1 MRHVFDIDG
10 VHHALWI
17 ARKAAGSLM
26 LHAGGASPVALEPLG
41 GSRYALIVDG
51 RREIVHL
58 VVEGDDI
65 HVHAR
70 GLTRLVR
77 FRDPVRLH
85 AGEGEGASEDVARAP
100 MPGVVI
106 AVAVAEGD
114 AVNAGD
120 PLIVIESMKLE
131 TTIKAWRDG
140 IVESVH
146 VTVGRSFDK
155 DAALLTLVAGEA

>member
-17 ARKAAGSLM
+17 ARTAAGSLM
-26 LHAGGASPVALEPLG
+26 LHEGGSSPVALEPLG
-41 GSRYALIVDG
+41 GSRYALTIDG

-58 VVEGDDI
+58 VVEGDDV

-70 GLTRLVR
+70 GVTRLVR

-85 AGEGEGASEDVARAP
+85 AGEGEGAGEDVARAP
-100 MPGVVI
+100 MPGTVI
-106 AVAVAEGD
+106 AIAVAEGQQ
-114 AVNAGD
+114 VSSGD
-120 PLIVIESMKLE
+120 PLVVIESMKLE

-140 IVESVH
+140 IVESIH
-146 VTVGRSFDK
+146 VSVGRSFDK
-155 DAALLTLVAGEA
+155 DAPLLTLAPGEA